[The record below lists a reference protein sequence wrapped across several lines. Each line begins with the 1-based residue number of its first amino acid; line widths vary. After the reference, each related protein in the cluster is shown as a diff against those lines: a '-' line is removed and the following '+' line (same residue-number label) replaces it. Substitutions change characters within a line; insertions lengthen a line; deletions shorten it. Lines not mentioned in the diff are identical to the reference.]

1 MLHITPV
8 SCDCAQLLSR
18 KCHKTLIKVEMIN
31 EKGFKPNMP
40 TLKEFLKTFLL
51 LVRDRGDFARVFLLK
66 VVLFHG

>member
-1 MLHITPV
+1 
-8 SCDCAQLLSR
+8 
-18 KCHKTLIKVEMIN
+18 MIN